1 MTTFDPAAYGPA
13 FEKLLRPPRLPAL
26 AVDPPFRN
34 LRPLLEALEYDS
46 AFAPSAVRDPHMAA
60 ACRAGVQAL
69 GLELFAAQ
77 PIDGLTVVKTPEGID
92 GVALVSKL
100 EKQYGIRIAGGQD
113 PLKGKIFRIAHM
125 GYIDQFDVLSALSAL
140 EMVLLEMGYS
150 LEPGS
155 SVAAAQQV
163 LVQQVRTPQTV

>member
-1 MTTFDPAAYGPA
+1 
-13 FEKLLRPPRLPAL
+13 
-26 AVDPPFRN
+26 
-34 LRPLLEALEYDS
+34 
-46 AFAPSAVRDPHMAA
+46 
-60 ACRAGVQAL
+60 
-69 GLELFAAQ
+69 
-77 PIDGLTVVKTPEGID
+77 
-92 GVALVSKL
+92 
-100 EKQYGIRIAGGQD
+100 
-113 PLKGKIFRIAHM
+113 M